1 MVNTGAAY
9 TYSYTL
15 VTSSRS
21 ATDSSVIEITLSQND
36 LNNINAISGL
46 ATSKSNTY
54 LIAGVNT
61 AEDKV
66 GLSLTEITPDSALWV
81 SNYTRDSIAPQLDS
95 FVLNMSSGILQLTF
109 AETVQFSSFD
119 PTQVTI
125 KNMPGD
131 TGLSISLTGGMIS
144 ENEGPILSLELSNDD
159 LNDIKFY
166 TNLGTSQSNTFLS
179 LTSAT
184 VQDSA
189 GNFITM
195 IPTNDAKQTVTVIED
210 VVHPALNGFN
220 LDLDSRE
227 VILTF
232 DETVNIETF
241 IVTNIG
247 FQDSASDPIQVV
259 QLSSQSSTKVTDPN
273 TIVVILL
280 GDNDFNEI
288 TSLFLLG
295 TMESNTFITMIS
307 GTVEDMNTNPSVAIS
322 SSNALQITNHTQD
335 NSRPSL
341 IGFDLDMDANLLTL
355 TFSES
360 VNLTSFLASQ
370 ITLQS
375 HSSSPVYMHTL
386 NNAGEASLPESTIIE
401 LILSEYDVNQLKSNV
416 DLASRAA
423 NTYLSLTTAAINDMN
438 NNPVRYE

>member
-1 MVNTGAAY
+1 M
-9 TYSYTL
+9 
-15 VTSSRS
+15 
-21 ATDSSVIEITLSQND
+21 
-36 LNNINAISGL
+36 
-46 ATSKSNTY
+46 
-54 LIAGVNT
+54 
-61 AEDKV
+61 
-66 GLSLTEITPDSALWV
+66 
-81 SNYTRDSIAPQLDS
+81 
-95 FVLNMSSGILQLTF
+95 
-109 AETVQFSSFD
+109 
-119 PTQVTI
+119 
-125 KNMPGD
+125 
-131 TGLSISLTGGMIS
+131 
-144 ENEGPILSLELSNDD
+144 
-159 LNDIKFY
+159 
-166 TNLGTSQSNTFLS
+166 
-179 LTSAT
+179 
-184 VQDSA
+184 
-189 GNFITM
+189 
-195 IPTNDAKQTVTVIED
+195 
-210 VVHPALNGFN
+210 
-220 LDLDSRE
+220 
-227 VILTF
+227 
-232 DETVNIETF
+232 
-241 IVTNIG
+241 
-247 FQDSASDPIQVV
+247 V
-259 QLSSQSSTKVTDPN
+259 QLSSKSSTKVTDPN

-307 GTVEDMNTNPSVAIS
+307 GAVEDMNTNPSVAIS

-360 VNLTSFLASQ
+360 FNLTSFLASQ